1 MLTTQNLILNLPR
14 QDDLA
19 ALKDFEDRNHS
30 HLRKWEST
38 NSASNQPAYEEIQ
51 KRLENWI
58 KECEEGKS
66 V

>member
-1 MLTTQNLILNLPR
+1 MLRTQNLILSLPS
-14 QDDLA
+14 QDDLSA
-19 ALKDFEDRNHS
+19 IKEFENRNRN

-38 NSASNQPAYEEIQ
+38 NSTNNQPVYEEVQ